1 MARTNSLLAHLMPMS
16 RQSTRAWQRML
27 SGRRLD
33 ILDPSPVD
41 VELSDIAHGLARVA
55 RWNGQTIG
63 DYPFSVAQHSVLV
76 LELFRSANPEV
87 EAVAQLQCL
96 LHDAPEYVVGDII
109 SPFKAVIG
117 GSYKEVEKGL
127 LAAIFLRF
135 SLPATMPASV
145 SKLVKKADQEAAFF
159 EATNLAGFD
168 PPEAR
173 RLFGVPGQSAFDV
186 EAFDKLIRPWPTQQA
201 HERFM
206 LAFEDI
212 SRLLPAP

>member
-1 MARTNSLLAHLMPMS
+1 MS

-33 ILDPSPVD
+33 ILNPSPVD

-76 LELFRSANPEV
+76 LELFRSANPDAEP
-87 EAVAQLQCL
+87 AAQMQCL

-117 GSYKEVEKGL
+117 GSYKEVENGL
-127 LAAIFLRF
+127 LAAVFLRF
-135 SLPATMPASV
+135 SLPATMPAAV

-159 EATNLAGFD
+159 EATHLAGFD

-173 RLFGVPGQSAFDV
+173 KLFGVPGQSAFDV
-186 EAFDKLIRPWPTQQA
+186 EDFERLIRPWPTQQA
-201 HERFM
+201 HERFVE
-206 LAFEDI
+206 AFEAV
-212 SRLLPAP
+212 SRLMTRV

>member
-1 MARTNSLLAHLMPMS
+1 
-16 RQSTRAWQRML
+16 ML

-33 ILDPSPVD
+33 ILNPSPVD

-76 LELFRSANPEV
+76 LELFRAANPE
-87 EAVAQLQCL
+87 ALPAAQLQCL

-109 SPFKAVIG
+109 SPFKEVIG
-117 GSYKEVEKGL
+117 GSYKEVENGL
-127 LAAIFLRF
+127 LAAIYLRF
-135 SLPATMPASV
+135 SLPATMPSAIG
-145 SKLVKKADQEAAFF
+145 KLVKKADQEAAFF
-159 EATNLAGFD
+159 EATHLAGFD

-186 EAFDKLIRPWPTQQA
+186 DAFDRLIRPWPTHQA
-201 HERFM
+201 HDRFIA
-206 LAFEDI
+206 AFESI
-212 SRLLPAP
+212 STRLPAV

>member
-1 MARTNSLLAHLMPMS
+1 
-16 RQSTRAWQRML
+16 ML

-33 ILDPSPVD
+33 ILNPSPVD

-76 LELFRSANPEV
+76 LELFRSANPDA
-87 EAVAQLQCL
+87 EAAAQLQCL

-117 GSYKEVEKGL
+117 GSYKTVENGL
-127 LAAIFLRF
+127 LAAIYLRF
-135 SLPATMPASV
+135 SLPATMPSAL

-173 RLFGVPGQSAFDV
+173 KLFGVPSQSAFDV
-186 EAFDKLIRPWPTQQA
+186 EDFNRLIRPWPTQQA
-201 HERFM
+201 YERFVET
-206 LAFEDI
+206 FEAI
-212 SRLLPAP
+212 SREINAA